1 MSNPVKQTYRAMNT
15 LSFSF
20 IAAVLICVADIIC
33 MKMCVVRSPKA
44 EVIYNLVWA
53 VVVITVFTLIE
64 IFSL

>member
-1 MSNPVKQTYRAMNT
+1 MNT
-15 LSFSF
+15 FSFSF

-53 VVVITVFTLIE
+53 VVVITVFTLI
-64 IFSL
+64 

>member
-1 MSNPVKQTYRAMNT
+1 MSNLVKQTYRVMNT
-15 LSFSF
+15 FSFSF

-53 VVVITVFTLIE
+53 VVVITVFTLI
-64 IFSL
+64 

>member
-1 MSNPVKQTYRAMNT
+1 MSNPIKQTYRAMNT

-33 MKMCVVRSPKA
+33 MMMCVVRSPKA

>member
-1 MSNPVKQTYRAMNT
+1 MNT

-33 MKMCVVRSPKA
+33 MKMCDVISPKA

>member
-1 MSNPVKQTYRAMNT
+1 MNT

-33 MKMCVVRSPKA
+33 MKMCVAHSPIA
-44 EVIYNLVWA
+44 EVTYGLVWM